1 MNTLY
6 KIYQLNPQSPRFAV
20 FILLDSSQGLCKG
33 SIETESYALKD
44 FKNRSAF
51 ATLGEVVGC
60 LAENGIE
67 ESVMALHSELMG
79 E

>member
-6 KIYQLNPQSPRFAV
+6 KTYQLNPQSPRIAV
-20 FILLDSSQGLCKG
+20 FILLDPSQGLCKG
-33 SIETESYALKD
+33 SVETDAYALKN
-44 FKNRSAF
+44 FKNRSVF

-67 ESVMALHSELMG
+67 ESVMDLHSELMG